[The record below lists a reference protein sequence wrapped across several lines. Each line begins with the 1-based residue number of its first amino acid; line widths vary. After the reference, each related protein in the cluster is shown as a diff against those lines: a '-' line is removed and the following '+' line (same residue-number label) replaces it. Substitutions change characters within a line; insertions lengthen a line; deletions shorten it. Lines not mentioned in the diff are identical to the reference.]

1 MSAFVQNE
9 RSDAVKSYNIPL
21 KKLRDAR
28 KQEKEA
34 QKKLREVRK
43 QEKEAQKN
51 KLREAGGRV
60 LETNV
65 GPFLEP
71 HHTHFLLVDNGT
83 NGQFHTE
90 IPLRAK
96 LEAHIVASSVPLI

>member
-1 MSAFVQNE
+1 MSAFVQKE
-9 RSDAVKSYNIPL
+9 KPGAVKLYGIDLTSM
-21 KKLRDAR
+21 REAR
-28 KQEKEA
+28 RQEKVGSVP
-34 QKKLREVRK
+34 K
-43 QEKEAQKN
+43 
-51 KLREAGGRV
+51 
-60 LETNV
+60 TDV

-90 IPLRAK
+90 IPLRDK